1 MTQSQQLIRAVANAL
16 PLRQLKIEREAL
28 IAAAVDEITR
38 WLEIAPQSKPHAD
51 RIRQLAKIA
60 AKFEKDLEA
69 AGAALRKLGVHD
81 QIGRAQGANAKIGI
95 AGAEQPIGGRSAAID
110 LYLIAARAA
119 DGMRGWKGAHRPH
132 KGRATA
138 FSTRLS
144 ESLRVLCRTHAGMS
158 NFEFA
163 DFLDCLGGT
172 NGLPVLSAPTLKK
185 RAARARKRTASRG
198 TK

>member
-1 MTQSQQLIRAVANAL
+1 MTPSQKLARAVANAL

-28 IAAAVDEITR
+28 IAAAVAEIER
-38 WLEIAPQSKPHAD
+38 WLEIAPQGEPHAG

-60 AKFEKDLEA
+60 AKLEKDLEA
-69 AGAALRKLGVHD
+69 AGAALRKLGVHA
-81 QIGRAQGANAKIGI
+81 QIERARSFNAKIGL

-119 DGMRGWKGAHRPH
+119 DGMRGWRGAHRPR

-163 DFLDCLGGT
+163 DFLDCLSGS

-185 RAARARKRTASRG
+185 RAARARKHTRTRG